1 MQIFGSIIEK
11 DKKFIFHFKKNQ
23 EDFVVPDSIHTFSEN
38 KIFVYI
44 DGVVT
49 KLSDD
54 ANKISRRFKTINKK
68 IAYLYYSGFDLESHI
83 IGSFNIYL
91 FNYALSQ
98 LKIIRDTRGTRS
110 IFYAQKEKDFIFS
123 SSQDLLIER
132 LPSVSLN
139 ENKLI
144 DFLNWDYRSNDETYF
159 NEISRIR
166 PKNYLILEKMNIV
179 TKKYKTS
186 MELFNRYKNKDSKE
200 NFKKLL
206 YQSVESVSNRNQKI
220 GLMMSGGLDSSAIA
234 IALKENNFINV
245 KTYSAN
251 FRHIPNRN
259 IDETLYQE
267 NVSKLTSFK
276 HESVP
281 MKGKSSIKPIHRF
294 TKIFSQPIMFPNI
307 YLFEEIIKKAK
318 EDNIEIILDGNDG
331 DNTVSHGFEVLYYF
345 FTKLMFFKFIKEIYL
360 YSKFI
365 NASFIRLLYLFINQ
379 AIKKIFKIKQNENK
393 KSILKSDLK
402 IKKNRKNII
411 SFFSSHKRKL
421 SIDLHYLG
429 NEYRNDLF
437 RYFEIENFSP
447 FYDEDLINFCLNMH
461 YKDKLHNGY
470 TRNILRRFLADFLP
484 KDHVNRDKSTLTPG
498 LLSNFTNT
506 DLNFIKNNFK
516 KINETL
522 SELVDLEKLKNI
534 ICDLEDGVELDEER
548 LIDLQ
553 IFISANTFLNQYNF

>member
-1 MQIFGSIIEK
+1 
-11 DKKFIFHFKKNQ
+11 
-23 EDFVVPDSIHTFSEN
+23 
-38 KIFVYI
+38 
-44 DGVVT
+44 
-49 KLSDD
+49 
-54 ANKISRRFKTINKK
+54 
-68 IAYLYYSGFDLESHI
+68 
-83 IGSFNIYL
+83 
-91 FNYALSQ
+91 
-98 LKIIRDTRGTRS
+98 
-110 IFYAQKEKDFIFS
+110 
-123 SSQDLLIER
+123 
-132 LPSVSLN
+132 
-139 ENKLI
+139 
-144 DFLNWDYRSNDETYF
+144 
-159 NEISRIR
+159 
-166 PKNYLILEKMNIV
+166 MNIV
-179 TKKYKTS
+179 IKKYKTS

-200 NFKKLL
+200 NFKKL
-206 YQSVESVSNRNQKI
+206 YQSVESVSNRTQKI

-281 MKGKSSIKPIHRF
+281 MKGKSSIRPIHRF

-484 KDHVNRDKSTLTPG
+484 KDHVNRDKSTLPQA
-498 LLSNFTNT
+498 F
-506 DLNFIKNNFK
+506 FQ
-516 KINETL
+516 TL
-522 SELVDLEKLKNI
+522 QTL
-534 ICDLEDGVELDEER
+534 
-548 LIDLQ
+548 
-553 IFISANTFLNQYNF
+553 T